1 MTQQAPLKPVEAIVG
16 DKSRAAL
23 AIWRMLKGPRMAPRR
38 EDITLRHVRGLSPW
52 LWMTDV
58 VDEGADFRFRLMGD
72 RVVQFFDGGHVGQRL
87 SMLGH
92 DRFFDGM
99 TRMLAHCVAHKAP
112 VAVGPGRPD
121 YLGKDHWEMEAVAL
135 PLSDDG
141 ENVTSL
147 MGAIELWPLGAA
159 PRQRVPLHL

>member
-1 MTQQAPLKPVEAIVG
+1 MATHSPFKPVEAIVG
-16 DKSRAAL
+16 DKSRAAH

-58 VDEGADFRFRLMGD
+58 VDNGADFRFRLTGD
-72 RVVQFFDGGHVGQRL
+72 RIVQFLDGRHVGQLL
-87 SMLGH
+87 SALGNAGFYEGMALMLS
-92 DRFFDGM
+92 
-99 TRMLAHCVAHKAP
+99 HCVAHKVP

-147 MGAIELWPLGAA
+147 MGAIELWPLGTA
-159 PRQRVPLHL
+159 PRQHALSHL